1 MSLREIVLYPD
12 PVLRRPAREVERF
25 DAELERLVEDL
36 AETMYAAP
44 GVGLAAPQVGV
55 DLRVAVVD
63 VGAAGGRRELLV
75 LVNPRLV
82 ESEGRQSE
90 EEGCLSIPGLSERV
104 DRPARVVVEARDARG
119 EKLRL
124 AAEGFLARVVCHEL
138 DHLEGVLFFER
149 LTGLRKELAMR
160 RLRKLPFL
168 QQATA

>member
-1 MSLREIVLYPD
+1 MPPREIVLFPD

-25 DAELERLVEDL
+25 DADLERLVADL

-63 VGAAGGRRELLV
+63 AGGADGGPDLHV

-82 ESEGRQSE
+82 ASAGRQSE

-104 DRPARVVVEARDARG
+104 ERPLRVTVEALDARG
-119 EKLRL
+119 
-124 AAEGFLARVVCHEL
+124 APVSVSGEGLLARALCHEL
-138 DHLEGVLFFER
+138 DHLDGILFFER
-149 LTGLRKELAMR
+149 LTGLRKELALR

-168 QQATA
+168 QEATA